1 MNGPIDLDLREIE
14 NREWQLWFMA
24 TTLIMVLSGIIIATY
39 FLILGQTFQELSYTR
54 SMAYRA
60 LSGVFVLTTLF
71 CIYLLHTHF
80 IFRKMRALLVDISRM
95 MASPEDLNVLLSTFA
110 CRIAYASAVTVCQ
123 IALLTRSGIGL
134 KLRSIHAVRKVDW
147 KPQIGK
153 AYPLGRLPACRQVIE
168 TLQPIVLHQK
178 DIPHLKDDDE
188 TRELLTGGLKNLRS
202 VLVLPMVT
210 KGRVMGIIIL
220 GETRGFKRSRF
231 STSMIV
237 LAQALARQA
246 ATTIDHVRL
255 IEGMQKTSISLLEAT
270 LDSTADGILVVDRT
284 GRIVSFNLQFAGMW
298 RIPQAVLQTRENDAV
313 LGYVM
318 HQLNDPEHFLHKI
331 KDLNA
336 QPEAQSYDTIECKDG
351 RIFESFSQPQLVDGE
366 AVGRVWSFRD
376 VTERKRAEETLAEQ
390 AIRDSLTNL
399 YNRRYFNHRIEEEI
413 ARADRNQHTLA
424 ILLCDLDHFRAINDT
439 GGHQVGDEVLKA
451 VAREIQESTRG
462 ADLVFR
468 WGGDEIV
475 VVLSDTTR
483 EGILIAGERLR
494 RGVRTVSEQAHVDL
508 DLSIGVAL
516 YPDHG
521 RDIDELIRLAD
532 RALYIAK
539 KGGDKIHI
547 GEEEY
552 QLDEHSI
559 KVVFQPVVD
568 IRSDE
573 ILGYEALSRDAQGK
587 LSILDFFGRYQAIG
601 QLNELKRICFR
612 SQLKVAGELGL
623 KRVFI
628 NVDFNVLNQ
637 LELPTKPSGMEV
649 ILEISEVEAL
659 HDIENHLKMARKWR
673 AQGYKFA
680 IDDFGA
686 GFISLPF
693 IAQLIPDYIKLDRST
708 ILQAVSSEEFRRF
721 LKDLVLALHNYVR
734 EGIITEGIETSKE
747 LQVVRE
753 IGIHIVQGFLLGKP
767 QELK

>member
-14 NREWQLWFMA
+14 IREWQLWFMA
-24 TTLIMVLSGIIIATY
+24 IILIMILSGIIIATY
-39 FLILGQTFQELSYTR
+39 FFILGQSYQELSYTR

-60 LSGVFVLTTLF
+60 LGGLFFLTALF
-71 CIYLLHTHF
+71 CIYVSHAHF
-80 IFRKMRALLVDISRM
+80 TFRKMRALLVDMSRM

-110 CRIAYASAVTVCQ
+110 CRIARDSAVTVCQ

-134 KLRSIHAVRKVDW
+134 KLRSIHTVRKVDW

-153 AYPLGRLPACRQVIE
+153 AYPLGRVPACRQVIE
-168 TLQPIVLHQK
+168 TLQPVVLLQR

-188 TRELLTGGLKNLRS
+188 SRELLTGGLKKLRS
-202 VLVLPMVT
+202 VLILPMVT
-210 KGRVMGIIIL
+210 KGRVMGILIL

-231 STSMIV
+231 STPRIV
-237 LAQALARQA
+237 LAQALARQV
-246 ATTIDHVRL
+246 ATAIDHVRL
-255 IEGMQKTSISLLEAT
+255 IEGMQKTSVSLLEAT
-270 LDSTADGILVVDRT
+270 LDSTADGILVVDCT
-284 GRIVSFNLQFAGMW
+284 GKIVSFNLQFAGMW

-318 HQLNDPEHFLHKI
+318 HQLKEPEDFLHKI

-336 QPEAQSYDTIECKDG
+336 RPEAQSYDTIECKDG

-413 ARADRNQHTLA
+413 ARADRNGHTLA

-451 VAREIQESTRG
+451 VAQEIQESTRG
-462 ADLVFR
+462 TDLVFR

-494 RGVRTVSEQAHVDL
+494 RVVRTVSEQAHVDL

-516 YPDHG
+516 YPNHG

-659 HDIENHLKMARKWR
+659 HDIENHLEMARKWR

>member
-39 FLILGQTFQELSYTR
+39 FLMLGQTFQELSYTR

-80 IFRKMRALLVDISRM
+80 IFRKMRALLVDMSRM

-110 CRIAYASAVTVCQ
+110 CRITYASAVTVCQ

-168 TLQPIVLHQK
+168 TLQPIVIHQR

-202 VLVLPMVT
+202 VLILPMVT

-231 STSMIV
+231 STSRIV

-246 ATTIDHVRL
+246 ATAIDHVRL

-298 RIPQAVLQTRENDAV
+298 KIPQAVLQTRENDAV

-336 QPEAQSYDTIECKDG
+336 RPEAQSYDTIECKDG

-366 AVGRVWSFRD
+366 AVGRVW
-376 VTERKRAEETLAEQ
+376 
-390 AIRDSLTNL
+390 
-399 YNRRYFNHRIEEEI
+399 
-413 ARADRNQHTLA
+413 
-424 ILLCDLDHFRAINDT
+424 
-439 GGHQVGDEVLKA
+439 
-451 VAREIQESTRG
+451 
-462 ADLVFR
+462 
-468 WGGDEIV
+468 
-475 VVLSDTTR
+475 
-483 EGILIAGERLR
+483 
-494 RGVRTVSEQAHVDL
+494 
-508 DLSIGVAL
+508 
-516 YPDHG
+516 
-521 RDIDELIRLAD
+521 
-532 RALYIAK
+532 
-539 KGGDKIHI
+539 
-547 GEEEY
+547 
-552 QLDEHSI
+552 
-559 KVVFQPVVD
+559 
-568 IRSDE
+568 
-573 ILGYEALSRDAQGK
+573 
-587 LSILDFFGRYQAIG
+587 
-601 QLNELKRICFR
+601 
-612 SQLKVAGELGL
+612 
-623 KRVFI
+623 
-628 NVDFNVLNQ
+628 
-637 LELPTKPSGMEV
+637 
-649 ILEISEVEAL
+649 
-659 HDIENHLKMARKWR
+659 
-673 AQGYKFA
+673 
-680 IDDFGA
+680 
-686 GFISLPF
+686 
-693 IAQLIPDYIKLDRST
+693 
-708 ILQAVSSEEFRRF
+708 
-721 LKDLVLALHNYVR
+721 
-734 EGIITEGIETSKE
+734 
-747 LQVVRE
+747 
-753 IGIHIVQGFLLGKP
+753 
-767 QELK
+767 